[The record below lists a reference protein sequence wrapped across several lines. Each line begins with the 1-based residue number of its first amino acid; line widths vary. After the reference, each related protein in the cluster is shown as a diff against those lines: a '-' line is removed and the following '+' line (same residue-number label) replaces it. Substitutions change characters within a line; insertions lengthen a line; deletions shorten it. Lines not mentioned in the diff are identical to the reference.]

1 MINFTKCNRKV
12 TDVNNDKSLKTYLH
26 DIRNT
31 KILTNDDLVKIS
43 NFEKDEILE
52 ILRAYNGVISFIHDV
67 LNNDK

>member
-26 DIRNT
+26 DIRNI
-31 KILTNDDLVKIS
+31 KILTNNDLVKIS

-52 ILRAYNGVISFIHDV
+52 ILHTYNGVISFVHDV